1 MSKMDTICG
10 RWTSCGQPSLRR
22 SGKPCSSPWQSS
34 LTVASSREVFKM
46 QSDTAKSASP
56 SSPTGVSSVVPLEVC
71 FILGSSVMSSF
82 QNKVLLHSKDTN
94 TWTSPIGFNMLFY
107 SDSGF
112 DVITLFSFF
121 NIILEIFRGFLSKV
135 EVIFKISEV
144 NFGILVEVIC
154 QLQNHR
160 AALFVPSMIK
170 TSKRNNSCSV

>member
-1 MSKMDTICG
+1 
-10 RWTSCGQPSLRR
+10 
-22 SGKPCSSPWQSS
+22 
-34 LTVASSREVFKM
+34 M

-82 QNKVLLHSKDTN
+82 QNKVLLYSKDTN

-112 DVITLFSFF
+112 DVITLFSTLFLKF
-121 NIILEIFRGFLSKV
+121 LGFFLSKV

>member
-82 QNKVLLHSKDTN
+82 QNKVLLYSKDTN

-112 DVITLFSFF
+112 DVITLFSTLFLKF
-121 NIILEIFRGFLSKV
+121 LGFFLSKV